1 MINSSME
8 ANFEELYIDDT
19 DYNSEDGLKKFIN
32 KMKRKYQFLGEVKMN
47 EIVYEISGY
56 TIDQIDPKIK
66 QAPKNKVIS
75 NKIIEDCNITKDL
88 YCVS

>member
-1 MINSSME
+1 
-8 ANFEELYIDDT
+8 
-19 DYNSEDGLKKFIN
+19 
-32 KMKRKYQFLGEVKMN
+32 MKRKYQFLGEVKMN

-56 TIDQIDPKIK
+56 TIDQIEPKIK